1 MIRSEITEEQL
12 RRMAAELKGNITKL
26 DIVKEIL
33 NEDVEKYSEGKPN
46 KVTYDALNET
56 YMELESAFVK
66 IENFIYMCISLTE
79 GTIRY
84 IAENKNS
91 MIEINEFR

>member
-33 NEDVEKYSEGKPN
+33 NEDV
-46 KVTYDALNET
+46 
-56 YMELESAFVK
+56 
-66 IENFIYMCISLTE
+66 
-79 GTIRY
+79 
-84 IAENKNS
+84 
-91 MIEINEFR
+91 